1 MSEKGHINRI
11 LIYSIVFVAIV
22 VMVLQTTHTTAT
34 TFQATILKVSDGDT
48 VWVKHN
54 RKRLKLRLIGI
65 DTPEEYHSKKM
76 KRDIRKCHTTYQKM
90 KLLGLLRT
98 KHSKELLSVGETVT
112 VKTAGR
118 GYYGRTLA
126 WIILPDGI
134 NYNEKMVA
142 DGYACLY
149 KQHGRKPGNVDWQEW
164 RKLNRLLENA
174 KDKKKG
180 LWREYKDLM
189 ECLCE

>member
-1 MSEKGHINRI
+1 
-11 LIYSIVFVAIV
+11 
-22 VMVLQTTHTTAT
+22 MVLQTTHTTAT